1 MKLERLR
8 GVLAAHR
15 AASYPVESLHA
26 EHLPQRELSRAAVL
40 VPLFEHEG
48 QPHVVLTR
56 RHANLRRHA
65 GQVSFPG
72 GRIEPGEEP
81 LAAALRESQEEIGL
95 DPADVE
101 VFGQLDETLVLATA
115 FRLIPFVG
123 RIPYP
128 YPFVGHPREVDAILY
143 VPLAELTRPGVHWIE
158 RREAYGVMHDVH
170 VYQLP
175 AVTIWGATARV
186 LNELL
191 AVWGG
196 P

>member
-1 MKLERLR
+1 MTLERLR
-8 GVLAAHR
+8 AALAAHR
-15 AASYPVESLHA
+15 AASYPFESPSA
-26 EHLPQRELSRAAVL
+26 EHLPHRELLRAAVL
-40 VPLFEHEG
+40 VPLFEHDGE
-48 QPHVVLTR
+48 PHVLLTR

-81 LAAALRESQEEIGL
+81 LAAALRESHEEVGL
-95 DPADVE
+95 EPAQVE
-101 VFGQLDETLVLATA
+101 VLGQLDETLVLVTG

-128 YPFVGHPREVDAILY
+128 YPYVAHPHEVDAILY
-143 VPLAELTRPGVHWIE
+143 VPLAELSRGGAHWTE
-158 RREAYGVMHDVH
+158 PREAYGIVHEVH

-186 LNELL
+186 LHQLL
-191 AVWGG
+191 AVWGAS
-196 P
+196 